1 MKPDGGV
8 EGQLQVFLTSGGDA
22 GYISLTSTGRFT
34 LGAKPPPAPFV
45 CNLVGPKAGPKAS

>member
-8 EGQLQVFLTSGGDA
+8 EGQLQAFITSGGDA

-45 CNLVGPKAGPKAS
+45 CNLVGPKAGTKAL